1 MLHPFTP
8 TSVCPLEKWQDW
20 TNNEFLML
28 QIHWFQH
35 AMTIN
40 KIELSDKPFLGNGA
54 GGGGEPS
61 TPPPHTSPPTD
72 GFLSLHP
79 AWLTPSRAI
88 CTLCFPGLRKKIPLS
103 HWINI
108 TPLAENLLLGAAPSL
123 CQYFQNVQVSKQDLT
138 GWRFFFFLRIKWIT
152 LNTVWRLKLD

>member
-40 KIELSDKPFLGNGA
+40 KIQLSDKPFLGNGA

-61 TPPPHTSPPTD
+61 TPPHTHHPPQMA
-72 GFLSLHP
+72 SW
-79 AWLTPSRAI
+79 A
-88 CTLCFPGLRKKIPLS
+88 CTLPGWPPAEQFALSAFLAWEKKIPLS

-138 GWRFFFFLRIKWIT
+138 GWWFFFFLRIKRIT